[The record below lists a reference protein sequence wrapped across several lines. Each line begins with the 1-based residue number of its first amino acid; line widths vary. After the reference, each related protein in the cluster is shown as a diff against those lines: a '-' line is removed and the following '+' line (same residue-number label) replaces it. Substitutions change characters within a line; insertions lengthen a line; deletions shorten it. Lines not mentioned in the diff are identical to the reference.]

1 MSTDDVE
8 RVLAAASPD
17 VRELAVRT
25 RELVRAVLPAEV
37 VETVDGT
44 DIGYGWTGGY
54 RGLICV
60 ISLYARWVNL
70 GLADGATLPDPA
82 GLLQGSGRRHR
93 FVRIATP
100 QDLSRPGLRELL
112 AAARDAH
119 PRPAAP

>member
-8 RVLAAASPD
+8 RVLAAASRD

-25 RELVRAVLPAEV
+25 RALVRAVLPAEI
-37 VETVDGT
+37 VETVNGT

-60 ISLYARWVNL
+60 VSLYARWVNL
-70 GLADGATLPDPA
+70 GLADGATLRDPT

-93 FVRIATP
+93 FVRIATV
-100 QDLSRPGLRELL
+100 QDLAQPGLRDLL
-112 AAARDAH
+112 AAASAAH
-119 PRPAAP
+119 PRPAAT